1 MNGPHHRKTTYSA
14 LKLLAELNGGSYSI
28 NGTTL
33 VKNSKNCIEEQGER
47 QEDMDRKGSS
57 LIEEA

>member
-14 LKLLAELNGGSYSI
+14 LKLLAELNNGSYSI

-33 VKNSKNCIEEQGER
+33 VKNSNNCIEEQNER
-47 QEDMDRKGSS
+47 QADLDSKGSS
-57 LIEEA
+57 SIEGV